1 MNICLIHYA
10 APPVVG
16 GVESVIGE
24 HARLMADHGHKVT
37 LIAGRGEQTDKRVQ
51 FVKMP
56 LVDSRD
62 KDVLALKKD
71 LDHGRIPDGFKK
83 IVDQIKSQLL
93 EVVSESDWLIAHN
106 VCSLN
111 KNLAVTAALKQIY
124 EEHIQPHFIL
134 WHHDLAWTTPRYK
147 VELHQGYPWELL
159 STDWP
164 EAIQVVVSEPRRKEL
179 ARLLNVKDDRIRTVP
194 NGVDAN
200 RFWKLAGETE
210 IICRQLDLFS
220 SDPLILL
227 PVRITPRKNIEFA
240 LKVLVS
246 LRKELK
252 DAKMVVTGPL
262 GPHNPAN
269 VQYFERLISLRREEK
284 IENNLLFLTE
294 LIDHPI
300 DDEVVA
306 DLYRISD
313 VLLYPSKE
321 EGFGIPILE
330 AGLAG
335 IQVFCADI
343 PPLRELGGSQVNYFG
358 LKDDPGKV
366 ADNMVKS
373 LQSSLRYGLRKRVV
387 RDYTWEKIYSDHIL
401 PLFAER

>member
-10 APPVVG
+10 APPIIG
-16 GVESVIGE
+16 GVEGVIGE
-24 HARLMADHGHKVT
+24 HARLMADHDHKVT
-37 LIAGRGEQTDKRVQ
+37 LIAGRGEQTDERIQ

-62 KDVLALKKD
+62 KEILAIKKD
-71 LDHGRIPDGFKK
+71 LDQGRIPDGFN
-83 IVDQIKSQLL
+83 ITVDQIKSQLL
-93 EVVSESDWLIAHN
+93 EVVSEADWLIAHN

-111 KNLAVTAALKQIY
+111 KNLAVTAALKQLS
-124 EEHIQPHFIL
+124 EEHIRPHFIL
-134 WHHDLAWTTPRYK
+134 WHHDLAWTTPRYR
-147 VELHQGYPWELL
+147 VELHNGYPWDLL

-164 EAIQVVVSEPRRKEL
+164 EAIQVVVSEPRRNEL
-179 ARLLNVKDDRIRTVP
+179 ARLLKVTDDRIRIVP
-194 NGVDAN
+194 NGVDAS
-200 RFWKLAGETE
+200 RFWKLGGETE
-210 IICRQLDLFS
+210 MICKRLDLFS

-240 LKVLVS
+240 LKVLGS
-246 LRKELK
+246 LRKEFK
-252 DAKMVVTGPL
+252 NAKMVITGPL

-269 VQYFERLISLRREEK
+269 VEYYERLIILRREEQ

-294 LIDHPI
+294 LIDHPL

-313 VLLYPSKE
+313 ILLYPSKE

-358 LKDDPGKV
+358 LEDDPNKV
-366 ADNMVKS
+366 ADKVVKS
-373 LQSSLRYGLRKRVV
+373 LQSSLRYGLRKRVL

-401 PLFAER
+401 PLIAER